1 MSDFIISVGV
11 QGLLYG
17 ILSMGVMIS
26 YRILD
31 IPDLSVD
38 GTFPLGVAVSA
49 ILIVNG
55 VNPWIALLASLIA
68 GLIAGSITGLLHVK
82 LGISSLLSG
91 ILVMTGLYSI
101 NLMVAGSSNVPLFA
115 YNTLFVTK
123 NLSGLNLP
131 DFVLKYYQIIVL
143 FILTMIVKV
152 IIDLLL
158 KTRFGYL
165 LKVTGDNEG
174 LVTTLGHDVGTVKIF
189 GLAIANGIV
198 AFSGGIAASVGRT
211 FDISLGTGMVVLGLS
226 SVILGTT
233 LFGKLKIKQ
242 TTMVILGSIVYRL
255 IIAIALE
262 LNMNPQHLNLATVII
277 FVVAIVLNKSKVAK
291 KIGMGEI
298 L

>member
-1 MSDFIISVGV
+1 MLDFIISVGV

-55 VNPWIALLASLIA
+55 VNPWVALFASLIA

-115 YNTLFVTK
+115 HNTLFVTK

-277 FVVAIVLNKSKVAK
+277 FVVAIVLNRSKVAK

>member
-1 MSDFIISVGV
+1 MIEFIISVCI

-17 ILSMGVMIS
+17 ILSMGVMVS
-26 YRILD
+26 YKILD

-55 VNPWIALLASLIA
+55 VNPWLALVASLIA
-68 GLIAGSITGLLHVK
+68 GILAGTITGLLHVK

-101 NLMVAGSSNVPLFA
+101 NLMVAGSSNLPLFQ
-115 YNTLFVTK
+115 YDTLFVTNNLVSMNVPEIIIK
-123 NLSGLNLP
+123 N
-131 DFVLKYYQIIVL
+131 YQLIVL
-143 FILTMIVKV
+143 IVLTLVVKV
-152 IIDLLL
+152 GIDSLL
-158 KTRFGYL
+158 KTRVGYL
-165 LKVTGDNEG
+165 LKVTGDNES
-174 LVTTLGHDVGTVKIF
+174 LVTTLGHNVGTVKIV
-189 GLAIANGIV
+189 GLALANGIV

-233 LFGKLKIKQ
+233 LFGKLRIKQ
-242 TTMVILGSIVYRL
+242 TTMVVLGSIVYRL

-277 FVVAIVLNKSKVAK
+277 FVGAIVLNKSSAAK
-291 KIGMGEI
+291 KIGMGET